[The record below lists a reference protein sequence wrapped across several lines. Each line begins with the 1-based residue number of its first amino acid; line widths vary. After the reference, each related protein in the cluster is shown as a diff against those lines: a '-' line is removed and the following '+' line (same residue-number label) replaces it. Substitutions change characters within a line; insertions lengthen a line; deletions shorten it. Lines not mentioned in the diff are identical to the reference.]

1 MWAPG
6 RATRGAG
13 GQPAGDEAESP
24 SHVLWREEA
33 AGVNYTR
40 HSISL
45 CTSPRACQGDAPPGA
60 SPELLRW
67 WAVKTAQHVL
77 AAPRLPAT
85 PGPDGGHHRR
95 LTNVATSYC
104 PSFPLIMSKGMADA
118 DGHSP
123 QESKPGGDTAR
134 GAGRTGRFC
143 GSEQGPPPP
152 LASRPRTP
160 GQRRLVLPFRGGFL
174 LLHGRDAKILGGIS
188 QPEALRHVAEVEQ
201 ANVEDVLQLPGV
213 GGVGADEGLQG
224 WKGSEV
230 REAVRA
236 AERQARPSRVPV
248 LRSSPPS

>member
-33 AGVNYTR
+33 AGMNYTR

-45 CTSPRACQGDAPPGA
+45 CTSPRASQGDAPPGA

-134 GAGRTGRFC
+134 GAR
-143 GSEQGPPPP
+143 
-152 LASRPRTP
+152 RPR
-160 GQRRLVLPFRGGFL
+160 
-174 LLHGRDAKILGGIS
+174 
-188 QPEALRHVAEVEQ
+188 
-201 ANVEDVLQLPGV
+201 
-213 GGVGADEGLQG
+213 
-224 WKGSEV
+224 
-230 REAVRA
+230 
-236 AERQARPSRVPV
+236 
-248 LRSSPPS
+248 SPPGHAPQDKVGSSYLFGVAFFFFTAETPRFWGASLSPKLFATWPRWSKRTWKMCFSSRG